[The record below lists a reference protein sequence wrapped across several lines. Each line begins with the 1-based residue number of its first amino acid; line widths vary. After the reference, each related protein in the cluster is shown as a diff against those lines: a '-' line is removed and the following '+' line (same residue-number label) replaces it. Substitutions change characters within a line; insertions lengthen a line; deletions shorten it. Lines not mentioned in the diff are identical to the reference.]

1 MKTFGKVIKQQNTKT
16 ERVQFPAFARNTAT
30 QPNSPEQDG
39 EEPSAIITDSIPQR
53 ASGAA
58 QNQTPPPTQE
68 SQKAHDD
75 GFRAGYQE
83 GMQKAQ
89 EDGYR
94 QGLQQG
100 KDEGFHQ
107 GHSEG
112 IQKGL
117 EEGHTKGLEQGYS
130 QGMTHG
136 KQDME
141 FLQKQM
147 DNQLAQ
153 MRRLSDKHRQSLS
166 QWLAEVIHT
175 VVQHTTR
182 LELRNRP
189 EHIHSVIEDTLQQ
202 LPATSGHFQIHLN
215 PVDAEKLIQ
224 LHPETREQWSIV
236 PAPEIAPGDCYVEAE
251 HSEAEASLDQRMN
264 DCLDLIRQ
272 QLPEELEK
280 RLS

>member
-1 MKTFGKVIKQQNTKT
+1 MKTFGKVIKQQNTKM
-16 ERVQFPAFARNTAT
+16 EKVQFPAFARNNTA
-30 QPNSPEQDG
+30 QQHIPEQG
-39 EEPSAIITDSIPQR
+39 EEPSAIITDSVPQNIPRTSQQQPSP
-53 ASGAA
+53 A
-58 QNQTPPPTQE
+58 QE

-89 EDGYR
+89 EDGFK
-94 QGLQQG
+94 QGVQQG
-100 KDEGFHQ
+100 KDEGFRQ

-117 EEGHTKGLEQGYS
+117 EEGQAKGLEQGYS
-130 QGMTHG
+130 QGITHG
-136 KQDME
+136 RQDLE

-153 MRRLSDKHRQSLS
+153 MRRLSDEHRQSLS
-166 QWLAEVIHT
+166 QWLTEVIHT

-189 EHIHSVIEDTLQQ
+189 EHIHRVIEDTLQQ

-224 LHPETREQWSIV
+224 LHPEIRERWSIV

-272 QLPEELEK
+272 HLPEELEK